1 MLKTRI
7 SLVALAMIAATQAQ
21 ANDQADSKGFIEDS
35 HANVLLRNAYIN
47 RDKKHGTDDQIEWGQ
62 AFIANFSSGFTQ
74 GTVGFGVDAIGMLGL
89 KLDSGRGR
97 AGLAGDAVR
106 REVRDHPQ
114 GR

>member
-62 AFIANFSSGFTQ
+62 ASSPTSPP
-74 GTVGFGVDAIGMLGL
+74 LHP
-89 KLDSGRGR
+89 RH
-97 AGLAGDAVR
+97 R
-106 REVRDHPQ
+106 RR
-114 GR
+114 RC